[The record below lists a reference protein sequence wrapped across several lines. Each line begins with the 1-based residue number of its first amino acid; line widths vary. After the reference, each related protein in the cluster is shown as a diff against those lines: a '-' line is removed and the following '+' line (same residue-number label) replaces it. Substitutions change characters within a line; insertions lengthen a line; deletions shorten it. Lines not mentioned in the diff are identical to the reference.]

1 MHWQQEPGFQHKVP
15 CCDYVQQQIRRVN
28 TELID
33 HAGKLDLV
41 IVDACWPNDYQQG
54 QRILV
59 TNNWLA
65 PGQLDPARYEKFPN
79 SWYGMYA
86 GSPDAVDVAPTQ
98 CFNCFINR
106 VDPVRQ
112 SWLYQLLRRGL
123 FDKGYISVNM
133 DISRHV
139 SQRQCLPD
147 TDILAVF
154 DQQFEHYLKIF
165 QREHDFIRPQMPYRN
180 FESDNLTQTI
190 MSSKFS
196 IILETYFDNNEV
208 ITFSEKIFRCLK
220 LPRPW
225 ILFAQQHAV
234 QYLRDMGFDVL
245 DDVVD
250 HSYDSIE
257 FGIDRQIKLLDVAE
271 QLCNL
276 KFDPTLAK
284 RTQQAADHNCRL
296 LSNMF
301 DICQQDIFNSV
312 EKAKQKCLAL

>member
-1 MHWQQEPGFQHKVP
+1 
-15 CCDYVQQQIRRVN
+15 
-28 TELID
+28 
-33 HAGKLDLV
+33 
-41 IVDACWPNDYQQG
+41 
-54 QRILV
+54 
-59 TNNWLA
+59 
-65 PGQLDPARYEKFPN
+65 
-79 SWYGMYA
+79 
-86 GSPDAVDVAPTQ
+86 
-98 CFNCFINR
+98 
-106 VDPVRQ
+106 
-112 SWLYQLLRRGL
+112 
-123 FDKGYISVNM
+123 
-133 DISRHV
+133 V

-154 DQQFEHYLKIF
+154 DQQLEQHLNIF
-165 QREHDFIRPQMPYRN
+165 QREHDFIRTQMPYRN

-284 RTQQAADHNCRL
+284 RTQQATDHNCRL

-301 DICQQDIFNSV
+301 DICQQDIFDSV
-312 EKAKQKCLAL
+312 EKAKKKCLAL